1 MCSGGRKHHQQE
13 AWGCKVWQKSGEPRK
28 SMEQGLSRLV
38 GCAHTFHGRPSVDA
52 LGIWVGVVFPFW
64 VTGSRVWKGGS
75 DVWELRLLG
84 SSQLRGEAQSYV
96 PQKLTRK
103 TWKTWQLGRGA
114 GGWAMVQWAPARAG
128 GKLYPDT
135 TGAGWGP
142 QSCWIIARVSQLP
155 WVLNPCTA
163 FCYGWVPTTTSV
175 NQQILCPNN
184 PSKVWKSYAT
194 ISRETKGEGDRHVNW
209 VSVHSRGLAKN
220 GHEAEW

>member
-1 MCSGGRKHHQQE
+1 MWIWDEIKVKRLSFRSITGHRRWVWGKAMCSGGRKHHQQE
-13 AWGCKVWQKSGEPRK
+13 AWGCKVWQRSGEPRK
-28 SMEQGLSRLV
+28 SMEQGLSCLV
-38 GCAHTFHGRPSVDA
+38 GCAHTFHRRPSVDT

-84 SSQLRGEAQSYV
+84 SGQLRGESYV

-114 GGWAMVQWAPARAG
+114 GGWAMVQRAPARAG

-135 TGAGWGP
+135 TGAGWGQ
-142 QSCWIIARVSQLP
+142 QSYWIIAQVSQLP

-163 FCYGWVPTTTSV
+163 FCYG
-175 NQQILCPNN
+175 
-184 PSKVWKSYAT
+184 
-194 ISRETKGEGDRHVNW
+194 
-209 VSVHSRGLAKN
+209 
-220 GHEAEW
+220 

>member
-1 MCSGGRKHHQQE
+1 
-13 AWGCKVWQKSGEPRK
+13 
-28 SMEQGLSRLV
+28 MEQGLSRLV

-135 TGAGWGP
+135 TGAGWGQ
-142 QSCWIIARVSQLP
+142 QSYWIIARVSQLP

-175 NQQILCPNN
+175 NSGFCVLTTQVKSESHMLLSAEKQREKETGMWIELVSTPEDWPRMAMRQSGRPHLEIWAYPSILEKCLYLIGCLLN
-184 PSKVWKSYAT
+184 
-194 ISRETKGEGDRHVNW
+194 
-209 VSVHSRGLAKN
+209 L
-220 GHEAEW
+220 